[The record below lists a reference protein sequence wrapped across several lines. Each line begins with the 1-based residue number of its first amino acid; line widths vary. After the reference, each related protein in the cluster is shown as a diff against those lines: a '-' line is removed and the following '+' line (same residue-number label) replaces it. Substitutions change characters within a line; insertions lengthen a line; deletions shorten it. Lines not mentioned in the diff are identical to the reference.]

1 LGFFESDERLA
12 RAGGFL
18 YPSSQRLNTLVIV
31 MWLKKAI
38 FLWFLLSINP
48 VMLAGEQAPVRIGVL
63 SHRGD
68 QATLKM
74 WGPTADYLDAAIA
87 ARDFQIVP
95 LDFNEVNP
103 AVAMGNVDFVLVNPG
118 IYVNLEVRFRVS
130 RIATLYNRRGD
141 VPYNIFGG
149 VIFTRSDNPEIR
161 TLEDLR
167 GRSFMAVDA
176 TSLGGF
182 QMAWREMNAG
192 GIDPFTDLSGLEFAG
207 IHDRVV
213 IAVRD
218 GRVDAGTVRTDIL
231 ERMALAG
238 LIDLAE
244 FYIINPQQDPQF
256 PFVHSTRLYPEWP
269 FSKVAHT
276 SDELAQQVAVALL
289 QMPHDHPAALAGNY
303 AGWSIPLDYQ
313 PVHELFREL
322 VLPPYDDLGEFT
334 LWDAITRYWYWLIAG
349 LVVLLFMVGMTL
361 WVLHLN
367 RALKKAQKRLE
378 NQHELI
384 LDSVADGIYGVDM
397 HGNSTFFNRAA
408 TELTG
413 WRPEQV
419 IGKNQHRL
427 LHHTHAD
434 GSPYN
439 FEDCP
444 VYQTFCDNRPRYI
457 SDDLFW
463 RSDGS
468 SFPVEYSSTPIKD
481 EAGRTIGSV
490 VVFRDITEQK
500 QAEEDARQHQAE
512 LARVARL
519 STLGEMASG
528 IAHEINQPLTAI
540 STNAQ
545 ASIRLLES
553 NPPDTG
559 LCMEVMERITTQAAR
574 AGEII
579 RQLRR
584 FVKKEPLERTEV
596 DINALVNAVVVLIRP
611 ELRRAYVRLDLDLQP
626 DLPVIA
632 VQPIQ
637 IEQVILNLAKN
648 AIEAL
653 DEVPVE
659 RRILTIETRLE
670 GFAQIRVRVRDTGPG
685 LKAELLDHL
694 FNPFVTSKADGMGL
708 GLSISNGIIQ
718 AHGGRLTAHSPP
730 ETGAEFSFFVP
741 FKQDS

>member
-1 LGFFESDERLA
+1 
-12 RAGGFL
+12 
-18 YPSSQRLNTLVIV
+18 
-31 MWLKKAI
+31 
-38 FLWFLLSINP
+38 
-48 VMLAGEQAPVRIGVL
+48 MLFADADPVRIGVL

-68 QATLKM
+68 EVTLEM
-74 WGPTADYLDAAIA
+74 WGPTAEYLDAAIPS
-87 ARDFQIVP
+87 RHFQIVP

-103 AVAMGNVDFVLVNPG
+103 TVAGGEVDFVLVNPG
-118 IYVNLEVRFRVS
+118 IYVNLEVKFRIS

-149 VIFTRSDNPEIR
+149 VIFTRSDHPEIR

-167 GRSFMAVDA
+167 GRSFMAVDK

-182 QMAWREMNAG
+182 QMAWREMKAED
-192 GIDPFTDLSGLEFAG
+192 IDPFEDLSRLEFAG

-213 IAVRD
+213 MAVRD
-218 GRVDAGTVRTDIL
+218 GRVEAGTVRTDIL
-231 ERMALAG
+231 ERMAAAGKIRLA
-238 LIDLAE
+238 D
-244 FYIINPQQDPQF
+244 FRIIHPQQDPEF

-276 SDELAQQVAVALL
+276 SNTLAVQVAVALL
-289 QMPHDHPAALAGNY
+289 QMPHDHPAALAGKY

-313 PVHELFREL
+313 SVHELFREL
-322 VLPPYDDLGEFT
+322 VLPPYDKLGKFT
-334 LWDAITRYWYWLIAG
+334 LWDAITRYWYWLLAG
-349 LVVLLFMVGMTL
+349 LAAVLFMVVMTL

-367 RALKKAQKRLE
+367 RALKKAQRRLE
-378 NQHELI
+378 NQYELI
-384 LDSVADGIYGVDM
+384 LDSVGDGIYGVDLL
-397 HGNSTFFNRAA
+397 GNSTFFNRAA
-408 TELTG
+408 EELTG
-413 WRPEQV
+413 WNADQV

-439 FEDCP
+439 FEECP
-444 VYQTFCDNRPRYI
+444 VYQTFCDNQARYI

-463 RSDGS
+463 RADGS

-481 EAGRTIGSV
+481 EAGKTIGSV

-500 QAEEDARQHQAE
+500 HAEEDARQHQAE

-553 NPPDTG
+553 KPPDTT
-559 LCMEVMERITTQAAR
+559 LCMEVMERIATQATR

-584 FVKKEPLERTEV
+584 FVKKEPLERSEV
-596 DINALVNAVVVLIRP
+596 DINSLVSAVVVLVRP
-611 ELRRAYVRLDLDLQP
+611 ELRRANVRLVLDLQP
-626 DLPVIA
+626 GLPGVA

-653 DEVPVE
+653 CEAPED
-659 RRILTIETRLE
+659 RRSLTIETALDVTER
-670 GFAQIRVRVRDTGPG
+670 IRVSVRDTGPG
-685 LKAELLDHL
+685 LQSELLDHL
-694 FNPFVTSKADGMGL
+694 FDPFVTSKADGMGL
-708 GLSISNGIIQ
+708 GLSISYGIIQ
-718 AHGGRLTAHSPP
+718 AHGGRLTAVTPP
-730 ETGAEFSFFVP
+730 QGGAEFSFFIP
-741 FKQDS
+741 FTQDA

>member
-1 LGFFESDERLA
+1 MWLKQAILLCFLF
-12 RAGGFL
+12 FL
-18 YPSSQRLNTLVIV
+18 YPALLVAE
-31 MWLKKAI
+31 L
-38 FLWFLLSINP
+38 
-48 VMLAGEQAPVRIGVL
+48 GQVRIGVL

-68 QATLKM
+68 EATLKM
-74 WGPTADYLDAAIA
+74 WGPTAEYLDTAIPS
-87 ARDFQIVP
+87 RHFQIIP
-95 LDFNEVNP
+95 LDFDEVNP
-103 AVAMGNVDFVLVNPG
+103 AVAHAKVDFVLVNPG
-118 IYVNLEVRFRVS
+118 IYVNLEVKFRVS

-141 VPYNIFGG
+141 VPYKIFGG
-149 VIFTRSDNPEIR
+149 VIFTRRDHPKIR
-161 TLEDLR
+161 TLDDLKD
-167 GRSFMAVDA
+167 RSFMAVDA

-182 QMAWREMNAG
+182 QMAWREMKAQ
-192 GIDPFTDLSGLEFAG
+192 GIDPFEDLARLDFAG

-238 LIDLAE
+238 VIDLAD
-244 FYIINPQQDPQF
+244 FYIINPQRDPEF

-276 SDELAQQVAVALL
+276 SDGLAEQVAVALL
-289 QMPHDHPAALAGNY
+289 QMPGDHPAALAGKY

-322 VLPPYDDLGEFT
+322 GLPPYDHLGEFT

-349 LVVLLFMVGMTL
+349 LVVLLFMVVMTF
-361 WVLHLN
+361 WVMHLN
-367 RALKKAQKRLE
+367 RALKKTQKRLE
-378 NQHELI
+378 TQHELI
-384 LDSVADGIYGVDM
+384 LDSVADGIYGVDL

-408 TELTG
+408 EELTG
-413 WRPEQV
+413 WKANEV

-434 GSPYN
+434 GSPYS

-444 VYQTFCDNRPRYI
+444 VYQTFCDNQPRYI

-463 RSDGS
+463 RKDGA

-481 EAGRTIGSV
+481 EEGKTIGSV

-500 QAEEDARQHQAE
+500 QVEEDARQHQAE

-559 LCMEVMERITTQAAR
+559 LCMEVMDRIATQAAR

-584 FVKKEPLERTEV
+584 FVTKEPLERSEV
-596 DINALVNAVVVLIRP
+596 DINTLVSAVVVLIRP
-611 ELRRAYVRLDLDLQP
+611 ELRRAHVRLVLDLQP
-626 DLPVIA
+626 DLPGIA

-653 DEVPVE
+653 DEIPLDQ
-659 RRILTIETRLE
+659 RLLTIVTTLNPNK
-670 GFAQIRVRVRDTGPG
+670 QIQVTVRDNGPG
-685 LKAELLDHL
+685 LQAELRDHL

-718 AHGGRLTAHSPP
+718 AHGGRLVAHSPP
-730 ETGAEFSFFVP
+730 EGGAVFSFFIP
-741 FKQDS
+741 FQQDA

>member
-1 LGFFESDERLA
+1 
-12 RAGGFL
+12 
-18 YPSSQRLNTLVIV
+18 
-31 MWLKKAI
+31 MWHKKAI
-38 FLWFLLSINP
+38 YLWFLLSLNP
-48 VMLAGEQAPVRIGVL
+48 VMLPAQEDVVRIGVL

-68 QATLKM
+68 ESTLKM
-74 WGPTADYLDAAIA
+74 WGPTAEYLEAAIPS
-87 ARDFQIVP
+87 RHFEIVP

-103 AVAMGNVDFVLVNPG
+103 AVARGDVDFVLVNPG
-118 IYVNLEVRFRVS
+118 IYVNLEVKFRVS

-149 VIFTRSDNPEIR
+149 VIFNRSDHPEIQ

-167 GRSFMAVDA
+167 GRSFMAVDK

-182 QMAWREMNAG
+182 QMAWREMKTK
-192 GIDPFTDLSGLEFAG
+192 GIDPFEDLERLEFGG

-213 IAVRD
+213 LAVRD
-218 GRVDAGTVRTDIL
+218 GLVDAGTVRTDIL

-238 LIDLAE
+238 KIDLAD
-244 FYIINPQQDPQF
+244 FHIINPQQDPEF

-276 SDELAQQVAVALL
+276 SDELAEQVAVALL
-289 QMPHDHPAALAGNY
+289 QMPHDHPAALAGRY

-313 PVHELFREL
+313 PVHDLFREL
-322 VLPPYDDLGEFT
+322 GLPPYDNLGKFT
-334 LWDAITRYWYWLIAG
+334 LWDAITRYWYWLLAG
-349 LVVLLFMVGMTL
+349 LIVLLFMVGMTL
-361 WVLHLN
+361 WVMHLN

-384 LDSVADGIYGVDM
+384 LDSVGDGIYGVDM
-397 HGNSTFFNRAA
+397 QGNSTFFNRAA
-408 TELTG
+408 EELTG
-413 WRPEQV
+413 WKAEAV

-439 FEDCP
+439 FEECP
-444 VYQTFCDNRPRYI
+444 VYQTFCDNQPRYI

-463 RSDGS
+463 RQDGS

-481 EAGRTIGSV
+481 ERGNTIGSV
-490 VVFRDITEQK
+490 VVFRDMTEQK
-500 QAEEDARQHQAE
+500 KVEEDALQHQAE

-545 ASIRLLES
+545 ASVRLLEA
-553 NPPDTG
+553 NPPDTS
-559 LCMEVMERITTQAAR
+559 LCMEVMERIATQATR

-584 FVKKEPLERTEV
+584 FVKKEPLERSEV
-596 DINALVNAVVVLIRP
+596 DINSLVSAVVVLIRP
-611 ELRRAYVRLDLDLQP
+611 ELRRANVKLVLELQP
-626 DLPVIA
+626 GLPGIA

-653 DEVPVE
+653 DEMPVD
-659 RRILTIETRLE
+659 RRGLTIETRLE
-670 GFAQIRVRVRDTGPG
+670 AADRIQVRVCDTGPG
-685 LKAELLDHL
+685 LQEDLLDQL

-718 AHGGRLTAHSPP
+718 AHGGRLSANSPA
-730 ETGAEFSFFVP
+730 EGGAEFSFFIP
-741 FKQDS
+741 CKQES